1 MKKKSTLLTAML
13 CAGGLVAG
21 TAASADMHSDHSSDA
36 SMKMGKNVVEVA
48 AGADD
53 FSTLVTAVQAAGL
66 VQPLSDAP
74 AVTIFAPTNE
84 AFAALPDG
92 VLEALLEPENRAILV
107 DILAYHVVPAE
118 VPSSAVAPGKVASL
132 EGADLTIAV
141 DNGTVMVDNAKV
153 IQTDIEGSNGVIH
166 VIDAVILPPGI
177 DPGALVSGNSSSY

>member
-1 MKKKSTLLTAML
+1 MKKTTTLLTTAL
-13 CAGGLVAG
+13 LAGGLVAG
-21 TAASADMHSDHSSDA
+21 NAAFGDMHSDHPSGSSMTT
-36 SMKMGKNVVEVA
+36 SKNVVEVA

-118 VPSSAVAPGKVASL
+118 VPSSAVSPGKVESL